1 MSNHALTFGTL
12 AQEDTALL
20 QPLYIVVG
28 LLVFG
33 LIFFWCHSPFSLP
46 RPVKGSISS

>member
-12 AQEDTALL
+12 TQEDTALL
-20 QPLYIVVG
+20 QPLYIAVG

-33 LIFFWCHSPFSLP
+33 FIFFWCHSPFSLP
-46 RPVKGSISS
+46 RQVKGSTSS